1 MLAFPALLLATLLLP
16 ADQFRVTQLDG
27 STKQGSL
34 IGISDT
40 TLRLTTDGTPT
51 ELPLSS
57 LLLVESTAPEAA
69 ASESALPQQIWL
81 RSGGQL
87 SGSRTTQ
94 SARQVTLQ
102 SPRIGE
108 VSLPVTAISAVRLQ
122 TDDPG
127 FRPAWDAFRQRQ
139 TEQDLL
145 VVVKRDGSGL
155 DFLSGVISSV
165 ATEKVEFLLDGDTVP
180 VPAGRVYGIV
190 FGQPAGQP
198 PAIPAVRVSLSG
210 GDLLAGSSLQVND
223 SSFRLQ
229 FSSDRAIQGPAAL
242 LRQIDFS
249 GGRLRSLA
257 ELQPLDIR
265 FLGSE
270 PADSP
275 LAAVP
280 ELQEAE
286 KLLWGPRLDGTIPG
300 TSGQYR
306 PRIGGR
312 EVTRCI
318 AMHSAADITWELT
331 QQYEQFDTLAAID
344 DTYAMANNGQNALQ
358 LTIRADSTV
367 VFDQRIHGR
376 DQPIP
381 ISLPLKGVST
391 LTIKVDF
398 ADGSGIGDWLILG
411 DPRLRLAR

>member
-1 MLAFPALLLATLLLP
+1 MLPSLSLLLALLLLP
-16 ADQFRVTQLDG
+16 ADDVRITQLDG
-27 STKQGSL
+27 TTKQGSL
-34 IGISDT
+34 LGI
-40 TLRLTTDGTPT
+40 T
-51 ELPLSS
+51 EAAAQLESSGARTEIPLSS
-57 LLLVESTAPEAA
+57 LLLLESTTPEPPANDFP
-69 ASESALPQQIWL
+69 PQQIWL
-81 RSGGQL
+81 RNGGQL
-87 SGSRTTQ
+87 SGTSVTQ

-102 SPRIGE
+102 SPRLGQ
-108 VSLPVTAISAVRLQ
+108 VSFPVTAISAVRLQ
-122 TDDPG
+122 ASNDG

-155 DFLSGVISSV
+155 DFLAGVISS
-165 ATEKVEFLLDGDTVP
+165 ASSEKIEFLLDGETVP
-180 VPAGRVYGIV
+180 VPANRVYGLV

-198 PAIPAVRVSLSG
+198 AAIPAVRVSLAA
-210 GDLLAGSSLQVND
+210 GDLLAGSSLLVTGPKFKLLLSPD
-223 SSFRLQ
+223 SSLE
-229 FSSDRAIQGPAAL
+229 GPTEL
-242 LRQIDFS
+242 LRQVDFS

-257 ELQPLDIR
+257 ELEPLEIR
-265 FLGSE
+265 FLGTE

-275 LAAVP
+275 LASVP

-318 AMHSAADITWELT
+318 AMHSAAEITWELS
-331 QQYEQFDTLAAID
+331 QKYEQLDALAAID
-344 DTYAMANNGQNALQ
+344 DTYALANAGGNALQ
-358 LTIRADSTV
+358 LTIQADNAV
-367 VFDQRIHGR
+367 VFDQQIHGR

-381 ISLPLKGVST
+381 LSLSLKGVSV

-398 ADGSGIGDWLILG
+398 GDGSGIGDWLILG
-411 DPRLRLAR
+411 DPRLRIAQ